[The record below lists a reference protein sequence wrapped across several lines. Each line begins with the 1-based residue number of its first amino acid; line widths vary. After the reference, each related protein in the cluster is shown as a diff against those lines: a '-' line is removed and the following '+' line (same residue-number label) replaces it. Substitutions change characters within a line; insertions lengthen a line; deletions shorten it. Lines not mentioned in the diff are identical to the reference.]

1 MKYSTDTIGRLYM
14 LIAMILSGS
23 IGYFALESQQVSA
36 NIVFVRCIIG
46 ALFLFGYVWIFKL
59 YPDRADITFK
69 TLLMLLVGGLTLV
82 FNWLFLFESY
92 KTLSIGI
99 TTVIYSTQP
108 FILMILGAFLLK
120 EKIKLESLILIV
132 IAFIGLVIV
141 VLGGDIQQSEVK
153 VSGVINALVAATLYA
168 ISTIYTKKITKLK
181 PTFIAMCHLCIGCV
195 VFINF
200 VDVDNFIANIPTGHN
215 LIILGLVHTGF
226 MYIFLYGAYEKSD
239 ISSLAIMSFVYPI
252 VALSLDV
259 IIYDLKLTHIEI
271 SGVIVIL
278 LSLITYNSINY
289 IKGNMKNA

>member
-1 MKYSTDTIGRLYM
+1 
-14 LIAMILSGS
+14 
-23 IGYFALESQQVSA
+23 
-36 NIVFVRCIIG
+36 
-46 ALFLFGYVWIFKL
+46 
-59 YPDRADITFK
+59 
-69 TLLMLLVGGLTLV
+69 
-82 FNWLFLFESY
+82 
-92 KTLSIGI
+92 
-99 TTVIYSTQP
+99 
-108 FILMILGAFLLK
+108 
-120 EKIKLESLILIV
+120 
-132 IAFIGLVIV
+132 V